1 MRNFILIFMLL
12 ISFGL
17 KSQIGYQISLLDT
30 ATGQPRA
37 DEAVQVSLE
46 LTDNTGTIICSE
58 TKTAVSDD
66 FGILSLTI
74 GNSSTFDNVDW
85 TKLPFYISA
94 SVDGVLLGKSQVLTV
109 PVAEYAKHIGT
120 LTKEI
125 LKSKKWAA
133 SYNSSKNSTY
143 LTFNDNTVLNENVPS
158 FEESPS
164 TTYKYAIWGNFVILY
179 GSTTNDSK
187 HLFYTGSCLVEADG
201 TDFK

>member
-1 MRNFILIFMLL
+1 MRNFVLIFMLL

-46 LTDNTGTIICSE
+46 LTDNTGAIICSE

-109 PVAEYAKHIGT
+109 PVAEYAKH
-120 LTKEI
+120 
-125 LKSKKWAA
+125 
-133 SYNSSKNSTY
+133 
-143 LTFNDNTVLNENVPS
+143 
-158 FEESPS
+158 
-164 TTYKYAIWGNFVILY
+164 
-179 GSTTNDSK
+179 
-187 HLFYTGSCLVEADG
+187 TGSLTTKILCSKTWSHQDQSISFGSNNSFSWSSGNQSHSGTYNISGNIVALEYSDESGSDSLILAYIASKRMLVGDG
-201 TDFK
+201 LRFR